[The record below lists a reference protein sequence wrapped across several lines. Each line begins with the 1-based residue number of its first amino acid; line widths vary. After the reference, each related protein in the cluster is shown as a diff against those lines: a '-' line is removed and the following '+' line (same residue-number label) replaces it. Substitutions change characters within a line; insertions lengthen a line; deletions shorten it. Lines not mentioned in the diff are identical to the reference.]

1 LNEYETRS
9 EHITPALKAAGWG
22 VVEGSKIEYEFAVT
36 SGRIMG
42 AGKPERKRRLAS
54 LYQQK
59 LAALDALKKS
69 LLHQAFSGRLGD
81 GAQRSR
87 PRSDIVGEAVIP

>member
-1 LNEYETRS
+1 VNEYETRA

-22 VVEGSKIEYEFAVT
+22 VLEGSKIEYEYQVT
-36 SGRIMG
+36 NCRIVG
-42 AGKPERKRRLAS
+42 AGKPRGGSRLAS

-69 LLHQAFSGRLGD
+69 LLHQAFSGKLTGGD
-81 GAQRSR
+81 VHS
-87 PRSDIVGEAVIP
+87 AVLA